1 MLFRPPEFNFK
12 YNKRSAQAHLRLRT
26 NPQSPFQFSSIFVC
40 FILFAGV
47 LSSVDQPPVD
57 SRRQLACESTKL
69 PWAGSIRLR
78 RPTPVDRRPTP
89 VDRRPT
95 PVDRRPTPVYRRHH
109 SAYNSAKLHWA
120 RYDPIHFNRRSTPY
134 SFGVDNILHS
144 TKHYS

>member
-57 SRRQLACESTKL
+57 HRPTPVYRRPTPVDRRHHSAYNSTKL

-78 RPTPVDRRPTP
+78 RPTPVDRRHHSAYNSTKLPWAMP
-89 VDRRPT
+89 IRLRRPT
-95 PVDRRPTPVYRRHH
+95 PVDSRQ
-109 SAYNSAKLHWA
+109 
-120 RYDPIHFNRRSTPY
+120 ST
-134 SFGVDNILHS
+134 SLNLQLDQVALSWVSG
-144 TKHYS
+144 